1 MVISLL
7 WLVSLMLFSS
17 AVSSMLSRLGLGVS
31 SIDFCV
37 ELAGLEGASF
47 AVELFG
53 LGVCFLVLLAM
64 GLAFWLLVVAGV

>member
-1 MVISLL
+1 M
-7 WLVSLMLFSS
+7 
-17 AVSSMLSRLGLGVS
+17 SSMLSRLSLCVS

-53 LGVCFLVLLAM
+53 LGVCFLVLLTTV
-64 GLAFWLLVVAGV
+64 LVFWLLVVAGV